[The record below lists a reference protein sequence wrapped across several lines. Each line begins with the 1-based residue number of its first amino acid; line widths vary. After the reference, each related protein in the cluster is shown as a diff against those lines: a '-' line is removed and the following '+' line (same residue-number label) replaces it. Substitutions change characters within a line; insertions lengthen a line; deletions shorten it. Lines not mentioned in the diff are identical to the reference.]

1 MVLCQVPYTVTATIL
16 PPLKPNKYLLETH
29 KDKGKTDWEI
39 FAWATR
45 DAMCKAGGFKTM
57 ACENPIKD
65 KIDYKKF
72 MTGKIDEITAPNG
85 LVYKATP
92 MKKKKKAE

>member
-1 MVLCQVPYTVTATIL
+1 
-16 PPLKPNKYLLETH
+16 
-29 KDKGKTDWEI
+29 
-39 FAWATR
+39 
-45 DAMCKAGGFKTM
+45 MCKAGGFKTM
-57 ACENPIKD
+57 PCENPIKD